1 MLPYG
6 RMQESEADEIG
17 IYLMHKA
24 GYNVNEATKF
34 WENMSEGKSG
44 GNDFFST
51 HPSSDLVIQLNY
63 HDQQNIQALIEF
75 F

>member
-24 GYNVNEATKF
+24 GYNIYEALKF
-34 WENMSEGKSG
+34 WENMSEGKKETS
-44 GNDFFST
+44 DFLST
-51 HPSSDLVIQLNY
+51 HPSSATRIKDLEKVIAKV
-63 HDQQNIQALIEF
+63 QAGK
-75 F
+75 